1 MANRLVAE
9 GRAFDKPI
17 RLVDGTD
24 MLPDFVL
31 TDTAEP
37 THIEVYG
44 MNGLAEY
51 ETRKRDKQRLRIA
64 RGIQAVEWD
73 IDRILLTDVRFPPIA
88 RRSTG
93 P

>member
-1 MANRLVAE
+1 
-9 GRAFDKPI
+9 
-17 RLVDGTD
+17 

-44 MNGLAEY
+44 MNGMAEY
-51 ETRKRDKQRLRIA
+51 ESRKREKQRLRIA
-64 RGIQAVEWD
+64 RGIPAVEWD
-73 IDRILLTDVRFPPIA
+73 IDRLQLADVRFPPIA
-88 RRSTG
+88 RRTTK